1 MKDERNSNRD
11 LKMAVLIDGDNAQAS
26 LLPKMLAEVGR
37 HGSITLRRIYGDWT
51 TSSMNSWKEAL
62 HTQAIQPVQQFRY
75 TVGKNATD
83 SALII
88 DAMDILHRKL
98 VDGFA
103 IVSSDSDYTRL
114 ATRIREEGM
123 FVMGIGQKK
132 TPKAFVNACDIFIY
146 TENIAPPRTQ
156 SRSQSQQS
164 SRSQQRPQSQQPKR
178 SRGGR
183 RGKGGE
189 REHPAERSE
198 APVLPQPDVA
208 DELAGVADELAG
220 VADEPLPPALPQP
233 DVADEL
239 AGVADELIVA
249 AEEPQPMREASYSA
263 AYAGGDPL
271 PLLREAFEMA
281 VEENNWASLGNIGKA
296 LLQLDPGFDPRT
308 YGQKQLSRLLES
320 YSQVFELKRLD
331 ENAPS
336 NVYVRLR
343 EP

>member
-1 MKDERNSNRD
+1 MKDERKGDRD

-51 TSSMNSWKEAL
+51 TSSMNSWKVAL

-98 VDGFA
+98 VDGFC

-114 ATRIREEGM
+114 ATRIREEGT

-132 TPKAFVNACDIFIY
+132 TPKAFVNACDVFIY
-146 TENIAPPRTQ
+146 TENIAPP
-156 SRSQSQQS
+156 
-164 SRSQQRPQSQQPKR
+164 SRSQQRAQQQQQQQQSKR

-183 RGKGGE
+183 RGKSGDRE
-189 REHPAERSE
+189 REHPAERAG

-208 DELAGVADELAG
+208 DELAELAEMAEASG
-220 VADEPLPPALPQP
+220 EMPAPVLPQP

-239 AGVADELIVA
+239 AEASGEM
-249 AEEPQPMREASYSA
+249 QPPREASYSA

-296 LLQLDPGFDPRT
+296 LLQLDPGFDPRS
-308 YGQKQLSRLLES
+308 YGHKQLSRLLES
-320 YSQVFELKRLD
+320 YTQVFELKRLD

-343 EP
+343 EPQ